1 MTDQRRKS
9 PRVAAQGSCTIRDPE
24 GGEHAFEL
32 VDLSECGARL
42 RCEIPIGAMTRIH
55 VSMILPADR
64 IGRDEDVD
72 LETAGVIVWSHR
84 VEEGVND
91 IGVFFPELDE
101 AAAGLLQAYVL
112 SAAV

>member
-1 MTDQRRKS
+1 MTESRRKS
-9 PRVAAQGSCTIRDPE
+9 PRVAAQGACTIRDPE

-55 VSMILPADR
+55 VSMLLPGDR
-64 IGRDEDVD
+64 VGQDDDAR
-72 LETAGVIVWSHR
+72 LETMGVIVWSHR

-91 IGVFFPELDE
+91 IGVFFPELDDTG
-101 AAAGLLQAYVL
+101 AAMLHAYVL
-112 SAAV
+112 SSAA